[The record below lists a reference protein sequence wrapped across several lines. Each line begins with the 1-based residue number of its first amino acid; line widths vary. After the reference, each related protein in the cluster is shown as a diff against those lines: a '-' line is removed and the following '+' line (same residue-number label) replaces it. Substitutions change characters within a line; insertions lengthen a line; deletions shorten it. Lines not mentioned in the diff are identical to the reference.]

1 MKSLILAVDND
12 PLVLRS
18 LSRVFED
25 ADIEVTTASSGQ
37 QAIALFKESPDKFPI
52 VLLDYDMKGKN
63 VEGMNGD
70 EVAIALKGIR
80 ESVRIVMLSGMSDAQ
95 EVVQACLAAGAEKFI
110 CKSSEPSH
118 LLTTVSS
125 MILEGQDSDT
135 QETDED
141 RKVKIRRVLNMVGRS
156 REMAKLADLIAKF
169 SAYDEPVLI
178 LGESG
183 VGKEGIARAVHENSK
198 RASKNFVAINCAAFG
213 RDILESELFGHEK
226 GSFTGA
232 LNRKIGL
239 FEHANGGTIFLDE
252 IGDMPLEL
260 QVKPM
265 PASSEMFQVSEKVY
279 FDEAKS
285 QLAGDVRI
293 VFDNSDIYKA
303 VQAKIAAAIAL
314 NLVLAL
320 LVLVVLYYAGRV
332 ITGQL
337 RTILNE
343 CSTDGEAKDRAEKGL
358 VISEFEFLRQ
368 QMATHMAAARVN
380 AETRAAGEIA
390 RQVKH
395 DIRSPLAALNM
406 LVKSIGTISEDRRAE
421 LFTAIQ
427 RINDISN
434 DLTQKRH
441 DLGRGKLKA
450 VEEISSNLRPENV
463 AELVAELVSEKE
475 LRFKDRSGVYFDFN
489 VDLDGDAV
497 FAKVCSAKFKR
508 SLSNVLD
515 NSVEAISEGGCV
527 SIKVSQTSD
536 SVLVSVID
544 TGSGIPPEMIPK
556 LGEKG
561 MTFNKNGGTGLG
573 LYYAVKTLSEF
584 RGNLTVN
591 SDGISGTSV
600 LLEIPKCRIHL
611 QETQAPICGGELSR
625 SRRKAS
631 LGRLHGDQRTRGRK
645 ARRRKHSL

>member
-1 MKSLILAVDND
+1 VKKIATRLTFNQFFGAIILAVI
-12 PLVLRS
+12 V
-18 LSRVFED
+18 
-25 ADIEVTTASSGQ
+25 IYSG
-37 QAIALFKESPDKFPI
+37 
-52 VLLDYDMKGKN
+52 
-63 VEGMNGD
+63 
-70 EVAIALKGIR
+70 VA
-80 ESVRIVMLSGMSDAQ
+80 
-95 EVVQACLAAGAEKFI
+95 
-110 CKSSEPSH
+110 
-118 LLTTVSS
+118 TTVQ
-125 MILEGQDSDT
+125 IFRGFN
-135 QETDED
+135 ETKKARED
-141 RKVKIRRVLNMVGRS
+141 YQRVVSNLLIKSLQAPLIQGSYV
-156 REMAKLADLIAKF
+156 EAKLRANSSFDIPQVACVEISTKERPIATC
-169 SAYDEPVLI
+169 D
-178 LGESG
+178 
-183 VGKEGIARAVHENSK
+183 
-198 RASKNFVAINCAAFG
+198 
-213 RDILESELFGHEK
+213 
-226 GSFTGA
+226 
-232 LNRKIGL
+232 
-239 FEHANGGTIFLDE
+239 
-252 IGDMPLEL
+252 
-260 QVKPM
+260 KPI
-265 PASSEMFQVSEKVY
+265 PASSEMFEVSEKVY

-320 LVLVVLYYAGRV
+320 VVLVVLYYAGRV

-337 RTILNE
+337 RTILDE
-343 CSTDGEAKDRAEKGL
+343 CSADGDQKIRTRKGL

-368 QMATHMAAARVN
+368 QMATHMAAARGN

-427 RINDISN
+427 RINDIAN
-434 DLTQKRH
+434 DLTQKRL
-441 DLGRGKLKA
+441 DFSRGQLKP
-450 VEEISSNLRPENV
+450 VEEFPSNLRPENV
-463 AELVAELVSEKE
+463 AELVTELVAEKE

-497 FAKVCSAKFKR
+497 FANVCSAKFKR

-515 NSVEAISEGGCV
+515 NSVEAISASGCV
-527 SIKVSQTSD
+527 SVKVSQTND

-544 TGSGIPPEMIPK
+544 TGSGIPPELIPK

-584 RGNLTVN
+584 QGNLTVN

-600 LLEIPKCRIHL
+600 LFEIPKCRVPDSIL
-611 QETQAPICGGELSR
+611 AAKPI
-625 SRRKAS
+625 
-631 LGRLHGDQRTRGRK
+631 
-645 ARRRKHSL
+645 